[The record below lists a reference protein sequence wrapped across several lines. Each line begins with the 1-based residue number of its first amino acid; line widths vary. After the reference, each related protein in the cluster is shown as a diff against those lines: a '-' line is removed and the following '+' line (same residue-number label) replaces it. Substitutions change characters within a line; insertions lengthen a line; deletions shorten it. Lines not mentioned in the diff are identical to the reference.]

1 MKTKTN
7 IGRKFRLIG
16 CTLEFVVVRE
26 YLAAGFIPALVGVSA
41 DNRKTQPRVKDVVWL

>member
-1 MKTKTN
+1 MTSN

-26 YLAAGFIPALVGVSA
+26 YLAAGFIPALIGHSK
-41 DNRKTQPRVKDVVWL
+41 DRRKTQPRVVDVVWL